1 MKERFDSL
9 GGSHHED
16 SSLPRQATGPT
27 QIQKTSQ
34 DLVISLVLLVESFS
48 IVFVSKIVGYAASA
62 EQSQIQVVE
71 STRISCRIHP
81 FGCQIQVARI
91 QGWPNTTGVVAEY
104 NGDPLVPPHA
114 NTDKGAI
121 QSYDAC
127 HRTPT
132 YADSTSVWTS
142 TSNAGCQH
150 SSRNG

>member
-71 STRISCRIHP
+71 STRISC
-81 FGCQIQVARI
+81 QIQVARI
-91 QGWPNTTGVVAEY
+91 Q
-104 NGDPLVPPHA
+104 
-114 NTDKGAI
+114 
-121 QSYDAC
+121 
-127 HRTPT
+127 R
-132 YADSTSVWTS
+132 
-142 TSNAGCQH
+142 
-150 SSRNG
+150 